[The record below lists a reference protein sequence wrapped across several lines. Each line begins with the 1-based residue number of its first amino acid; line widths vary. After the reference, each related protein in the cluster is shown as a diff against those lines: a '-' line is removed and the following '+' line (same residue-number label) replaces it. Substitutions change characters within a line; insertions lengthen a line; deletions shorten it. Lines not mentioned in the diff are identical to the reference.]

1 MALVHRA
8 YTCSFLWSRL
18 YIYTGHKHSP
28 SFLFFI
34 LCPRIPLSPSARSRD
49 SAESA
54 GANHLP
60 EFMSGDVPNR
70 PEGAGGHLVWHDL
83 CWIPGG
89 RQGLLPGTVGSAV
102 CAVFTLTK
110 QQVALKYFGLPPFS
124 FFFCSQ
130 LISDLSNLLFKHYW
144 INLLDPTPP
153 SLSLSLFSGW
163 FRRTSCLSDGKRVL
177 GSGWG
182 GEFWNWLC

>member
-8 YTCSFLWSRL
+8 YTCSSLWSRL

-34 LCPRIPLSPSARSRD
+34 LCPRIPLSPSARSWD

-60 EFMSGDVPNR
+60 EFMSGDVPNKADR
-70 PEGAGGHLVWHDL
+70 AGGHLVWHDL

-110 QQVALKYFGLPPFS
+110 QEVALKIFWITS
-124 FFFCSQ
+124 FFFFFS
-130 LISDLSNLLFKHYW
+130 LIWAIFCLSTTELIFW
-144 INLLDPTPP
+144 IPPPP
-153 SLSLSLFSGW
+153 SLLRVIQEDLLFVRW
-163 FRRTSCLSDGKRVL
+163 
-177 GSGWG
+177 
-182 GEFWNWLC
+182 